1 MIDYT
6 NKVCLA
12 PMVRS
17 GELPIRLL
25 SLKYDCDL
33 VWSPELIDKKLI
45 STTRVENTK
54 LGTIDYIA
62 KNNHQQNNSNNKKQ
76 SNYESVVFRKH
87 PDESGKLILQLGTS
101 DPDLA
106 VEAAA
111 KVINDVDGIDLNCGC
126 PKSFSTHSGM
136 GAELLKTPDLLC
148 SILHNL
154 VTKIGKP
161 NNKPISC
168 KIRLL
173 PNYEA
178 SYNLVKQICS
188 TTGISNLT
196 IHCRTPIMRNR
207 QDPIWN
213 YLPKLIPLIESY
225 GISVVLNGNF
235 QSRLD
240 LETVQQGLSNDRL
253 SIMIAEAAE
262 ANPSVFA
269 RLSKGNSVIQQ
280 HQLINEVYEVGLKYH
295 LYSGTKF
302 MIMNMIPGKSKYY
315 QKFSQLKNY
324 DQMKQIIDE
333 LNNEANSEDQ
343 DVLKLDKIFQIM
355 NKHCQ
360 KLQFFPNSSSF
371 ETYVKGHRRDEILKF
386 FANWEQNQD
395 EMLKDLKDSPTKRT
409 MEIPKHKV
417 KKQKKQKQE
426 VIIDQQ
432 QQQQQNQKEAKGVEI
447 DSKLE
452 AQAVASNINEQ
463 KVQAA

>member
-1 MIDYT
+1 MLKRMVDYT
-6 NKVCLA
+6 NRVCLA

-17 GELPIRLL
+17 GELPMRLL
-25 SLKYDCDL
+25 ALKYDCDL

-62 KNNHQQNNSNNKKQ
+62 QNNHSNNNNNAKKQ
-76 SNYESVVFRKH
+76 AHHETVVFRKH
-87 PDESGKLILQLGTS
+87 SDETGKLILQLGTS

-106 VEAAA
+106 VEAAQ
-111 KVINDVDGIDLNCGC
+111 KVVQDVDGIDLNCGC

-148 SILHNL
+148 SILNNL
-154 VTKIGKP
+154 VTKVGKP
-161 NNKPISC
+161 NGKPISC

-178 SYNLVKQICS
+178 SRKLVEQICS
-188 TTGISNLT
+188 TTGIANLT

-225 GISVVLNGNF
+225 GISVILNGNF

-240 LETVQQGLSNDRL
+240 LETIQQALNNDRL

-262 ANPSVFA
+262 SNPSVFVK
-269 RLSKGNSVIQQ
+269 LESGKSVQPQ
-280 HQLINEVYEVGLKYH
+280 HQLINEIYEIGSKYH

-302 MIMNMIPGKSKYY
+302 MIMNIIPGKSKYY
-315 QKFSQLKNY
+315 QKFSQLKNFE
-324 DQMKQIIDE
+324 QMKKVIDE
-333 LNNEANSEDQ
+333 LSSDEEGK
-343 DVLKLDKIFQIM
+343 LKDKIFQIM

-360 KLQFFPNSSSF
+360 KLNFFNDSVAFETSVVGQRRQEIKQFFQ
-371 ETYVKGHRRDEILKF
+371 
-386 FANWEQNQD
+386 NWNED
-395 EMLKDLKDSPTKRT
+395 EMLKDLNDSPTKRT
-409 MEIPKHKV
+409 MEIPKHKE
-417 KKQKKQKQE
+417 KRQKIQGGHKQQKQQNE
-426 VIIDQQ
+426 EMFGID
-432 QQQQQNQKEAKGVEI
+432 A
-447 DSKLE
+447 DAKLE
-452 AQAVASNINEQ
+452 AQAVATNQVNEQ
-463 KVQAA
+463 KIQAV

>member
-1 MIDYT
+1 MLRKMIDYT

-25 SLKYDCDL
+25 SLKYGCDL

-45 STTRVENTK
+45 STTRVENTH

-62 KNNHQQNNSNNKKQ
+62 KNNNHNSKKS
-76 SNYESVVFRKH
+76 SNHETVVFRKH
-87 PDESGKLILQLGTS
+87 PNETGKLILQLGTS

-111 KVINDVDGIDLNCGC
+111 KVVQDVDGIDLNCGC

-148 SILHNL
+148 SILTNL
-154 VTKIGKP
+154 VTKVGKP

-178 SYNLVKQICS
+178 SHSLVKQICES
-188 TTGISNLT
+188 TGIANLT

-213 YLPKLIPLIESY
+213 YLPKLIPLIQSY

-240 LETVQQGLSNDRL
+240 LTTVQQALHNDKL

-262 ANPSVFA
+262 SNPSVFVPFG
-269 RLSKGNSVIQQ
+269 GNQSAQSQ
-280 HQLINEVYEVGLKYH
+280 NQLINEIYAIGLKYH

-302 MIMNMIPGKSKYY
+302 MIMNLIPGKSKYY
-315 QKFSQLKNY
+315 QKFSQSKNFE
-324 DQMKQIIDE
+324 QMKSILEE
-333 LNNEANSEDQ
+333 LNNDADKS
-343 DVLKLDKIFQIM
+343 DKIFQIM
-355 NKHCQ
+355 NKNCQ
-360 KLQFFPNSSSF
+360 KSVFWQDAKAFEQQITGPRRDEVLQFFNQ
-371 ETYVKGHRRDEILKF
+371 
-386 FANWEQNQD
+386 WEES
-395 EMLKDLKDSPTKRT
+395 EMLKDLNDSPTKRT
-409 MEIPKHKV
+409 MDIPKHKV
-417 KKQKKQKQE
+417 KRQKKQ
-426 VIIDQQ
+426 
-432 QQQQQNQKEAKGVEI
+432 QNDKGQSEENGRQLEQA
-447 DSKLE
+447 DAKLE
-452 AQAVASNINEQ
+452 AQAIASNRVNEQ
-463 KVQAA
+463 KVQLV